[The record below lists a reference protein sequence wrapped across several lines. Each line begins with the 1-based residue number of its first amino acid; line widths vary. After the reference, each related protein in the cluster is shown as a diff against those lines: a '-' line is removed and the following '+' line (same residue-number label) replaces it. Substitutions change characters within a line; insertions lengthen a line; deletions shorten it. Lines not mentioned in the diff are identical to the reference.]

1 MCRKVA
7 EVDSGVIEVWG
18 KGDQTRSFLY
28 IDDCIEAVRRLMN
41 SECVE
46 IINIGS
52 EEMISINNL
61 ANMVLDIAG
70 KQIELRN
77 VPGPEGVR
85 GRNSDNTLIK
95 KHLKWEYTYSLKE
108 GMNKTYLWV
117 ASQVDNSKEEK
128 TYGKNIKKN
137 S

>member
-1 MCRKVA
+1 MGVA

>member
-7 EVDSGVIEVWG
+7 EADSGVIEVWG

-28 IDDCIEAVRRLMN
+28 IDDCIEAVRRLMH

-85 GRNSDNTLIK
+85 GRNSDNALIR
-95 KHLKWEYTYSLKE
+95 KHLKWEYTHSLKD
-108 GMNKTYLWV
+108 GMNKTYLWI

-128 TYGKNIKKN
+128 TYGKNTKKN

>member
-1 MCRKVA
+1 
-7 EVDSGVIEVWG
+7 
-18 KGDQTRSFLY
+18 
-28 IDDCIEAVRRLMN
+28 MN